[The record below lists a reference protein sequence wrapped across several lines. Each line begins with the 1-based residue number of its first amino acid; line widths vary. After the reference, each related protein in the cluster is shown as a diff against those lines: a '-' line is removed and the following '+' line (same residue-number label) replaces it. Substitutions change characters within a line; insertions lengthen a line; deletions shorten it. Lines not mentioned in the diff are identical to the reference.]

1 MEKIKIR
8 SLGVFDEQKF
18 KKLGDERNKWL
29 ESGEDMLINTKD
41 SKLGDLVDIISP
53 SRLIVTVK
61 KVLKENDKYK
71 SIILSSQGKESL
83 APFRAGQKIAITV
96 NVEGIYYTKSY
107 SLTSSPMKVADG
119 EYQITVNDTEN
130 IVDHYLFNSVK
141 INEKFAITAPF
152 GDFYYEPLRDE
163 DNVIAIVSDKGIM
176 PIYSMIQ
183 AIVDGI
189 ENFNLTLFYSAK
201 LESDILFKEELREL
215 DSKSTKVRVNFVLAG
230 EEKDGYLTGYV
241 STDKIKSVYRD
252 GETSFFVAGDEG
264 LLKYLDKELEE
275 FKLPKKFIRYDSFLP
290 VCNIKRVV
298 KYNLGIYVNGEKFDI
313 PCYNNKT
320 LLQAIED
327 GGIYIPSKC
336 QVGVCG
342 LCRSELVKG
351 EVKIINDKRSIAD
364 KKFNYIHPCSTYPL
378 SDIEIIVR

>member
-96 NVEGIYYTKSY
+96 NDEGIYYTKAY

-119 EYQITVNDTEN
+119 EYQITVNDTNN

-215 DSKSTKVRVNFVLAG
+215 DSKSTKVRVNFVLAE

-351 EVKIINDKRSIAD
+351 EVKIINDKRSNAD

-378 SDIEIIVR
+378 SDVEIIVR

>member
-96 NVEGIYYTKSY
+96 NDEGIYYTKAY
-107 SLTSSPMKVADG
+107 SLTSSPMKVVDG
-119 EYQITVNDTEN
+119 EYQITVNDTNN

-215 DSKSTKVRVNFVLAG
+215 DSKSTKVRVNFVLAE

-351 EVKIINDKRSIAD
+351 EVKIINDKRSNAD

-378 SDIEIIVR
+378 SDVEIIVR

>member
-1 MEKIKIR
+1 MDKKRILKKTGLYFIGNLSTKLLSAILVPLYAFYVNAED
-8 SLGVFDEQKF
+8 LGAFDYSQT
-18 KKLGDERNKWL
+18 LLN
-29 ESGEDMLINTKD
+29 
-41 SKLGDLVDIISP
+41 
-53 SRLIVTVK
+53 IVVPIAFLCVWEA
-61 KVLKENDKYK
+61 VLK
-71 SIILSSQGKESL
+71 
-83 APFRAGQKIAITV
+83 
-96 NVEGIYYTKSY
+96 
-107 SLTSSPMKVADG
+107 
-119 EYQITVNDTEN
+119 
-130 IVDHYLFNSVK
+130 
-141 INEKFAITAPF
+141 
-152 GDFYYEPLRDE
+152 
-163 DNVIAIVSDKGIM
+163 
-176 PIYSMIQ
+176 
-183 AIVDGI
+183 
-189 ENFNLTLFYSAK
+189 
-201 LESDILFKEELREL
+201 
-215 DSKSTKVRVNFVLAG
+215 FVLAE

-290 VCNIKRVV
+290 VCNTKRVV

-351 EVKIINDKRSIAD
+351 EVKIINDKRSDAD